1 MALPPM
7 VRHMVMR
14 NKTLLAEVLKYHV
27 VSGIV
32 KSTSLK
38 NEMLAASLAGPKIR
52 VNIYKDGKVCGLK
65 VLMYFHECPWFQG
78 KIILDLIALP
88 LFYHFSPLT

>member
-65 VLMYFHECPWFQG
+65 VLMYFHESG

>member
-1 MALPPM
+1 MSPLYSFSSVSGPFTLFAPTDEAFMSLPPAVLKELLM
-7 VRHMVMR
+7 
-14 NKTLLAEVLKYHV
+14 NTTLLAEVLKYHV

-52 VNIYKDGKVCGLK
+52 VNIYKDGKV
-65 VLMYFHECPWFQG
+65 
-78 KIILDLIALP
+78 
-88 LFYHFSPLT
+88 SPN